1 MRHLVNLIS
10 HFPAG
15 STPTYTY
22 TSLQECHDLLQQEQN
37 ASNISTNAAM
47 SGEKTTTTAAAAAT
61 AEMTREIFD
70 SPNLQMF
77 VYNKSTIISV
87 MEMEKVR

>member
-1 MRHLVNLIS
+1 
-10 HFPAG
+10 
-15 STPTYTY
+15 
-22 TSLQECHDLLQQEQN
+22 
-37 ASNISTNAAM
+37 M
-47 SGEKTTTTAAAAAT
+47 SGEKTTSTAAAAAT

>member
-1 MRHLVNLIS
+1 MNLIS
-10 HFPAG
+10 HFPA
-15 STPTYTY
+15 SSIPTYTY

-37 ASNISTNAAM
+37 ASNATTNVAL

>member
-37 ASNISTNAAM
+37 ASNTSANAAM
-47 SGEKTTTTAAAAAT
+47 SGEKTTTTAATT